1 MDKEYIAGMSLR
13 EYIQYS
19 QRLNEEKSKQKVE
32 EQKPQPKFQKQKSL
46 FRHFIELLVAP
57 FRR

>member
-1 MDKEYIAGMSLR
+1 MDREYIAGMSLR

-19 QRLNEEKSKQKVE
+19 QRLNEEESKQKVE
-32 EQKPQPKFQKQKSL
+32 EPKPQPKPQKQKGL
-46 FRHFIELLVAP
+46 FGTFIELLVAP